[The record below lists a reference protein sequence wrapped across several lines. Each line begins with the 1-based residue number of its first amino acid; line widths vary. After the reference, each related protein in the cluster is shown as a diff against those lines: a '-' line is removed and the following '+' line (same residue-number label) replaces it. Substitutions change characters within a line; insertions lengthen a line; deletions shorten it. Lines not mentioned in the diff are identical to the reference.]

1 MRLKEGFHFAHSSSG
16 IVTMVL
22 ELNMKPNATSCVVQY
37 VLFPPHSTWLGERD
51 NCSGS
56 EEDVDPESELDYK
69 LQMVTE
75 VWIEPQYGN
84 VETNSDRIKY
94 MNNIP
99 YYEIAEMV
107 I

>member
-22 ELNMKPNATSCVVQY
+22 ELTMNPMATCVVQY
-37 VLFPPHSTWLGERD
+37 VLFPPHSTWFGERD
-51 NCSGS
+51 NHSGS
-56 EEDVDPESELDYK
+56 EEELEPESELEYE

-84 VETNSDRIKY
+84 VQTSSERLHY
-94 MNNIP
+94 MDNIP
-99 YYEIAEMV
+99 YYEIAEV
-107 I
+107 VCT